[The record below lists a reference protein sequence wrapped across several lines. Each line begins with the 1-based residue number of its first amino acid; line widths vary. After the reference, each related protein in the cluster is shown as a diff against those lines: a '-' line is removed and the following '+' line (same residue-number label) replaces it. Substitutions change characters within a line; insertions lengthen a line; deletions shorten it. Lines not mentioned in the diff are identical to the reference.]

1 MDGCKRC
8 EAVKDTRLRTYRL
21 WFVIALVAAV
31 VSMGNYLFPSSPGSH
46 RAALGLFMSGIAVG
60 CMMIQFAWLRGLG
73 LRIFD
78 DFPDAK
84 SREAEPLG

>member
-8 EAVKDTRLRTYRL
+8 EAVRRTYLWTYRL
-21 WFVIALVAAV
+21 WFVIALVAAAVKV
-31 VSMGNYLFPSSPGSH
+31 VYLATGQLN
-46 RAALGLFMSGIAVG
+46 ATDTLLSGIVGG
-60 CMMIQFAWLRGLG
+60 CMIIQFAWLRGLG

>member
-8 EAVKDTRLRTYRL
+8 EVIKDTRLRAYRL
-21 WFVIALVAAV
+21 WFVITLAAGAM
-31 VSMGNYLFPSSPGSH
+31 SMGTYLFPSSPGGH
-46 RAALGLFMSGIAVG
+46 RAALSLFASGITVG